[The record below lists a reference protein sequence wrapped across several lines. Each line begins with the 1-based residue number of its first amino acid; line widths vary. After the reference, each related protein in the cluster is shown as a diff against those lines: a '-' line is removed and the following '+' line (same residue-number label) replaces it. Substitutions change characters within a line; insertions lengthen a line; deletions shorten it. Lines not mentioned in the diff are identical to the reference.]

1 MSLIKSTFKN
11 LESVNSKALVTYTV
25 AGDPNLDFSER
36 IISEIISSGADVI
49 EIGVP
54 FSDPMSEGPVI
65 QMAHERSLMNKT
77 SLPDILSLSKK
88 LKQKFKST
96 PIVLMGYFNTF
107 INSLDST
114 RSIHDINDDICNEL
128 KKNGVDGLIIV
139 DLPYEESEAIFKKL
153 SNYEIDLIRL
163 ISPTTNDYRINEIT
177 SNSSGFLYYV
187 SLKGITGAEIDSYD
201 ELKKRV
207 KEIKE
212 SSSIP
217 VVIGFGIKDRETASK
232 MSSFADGVVV
242 GSAIVD
248 MISNSEKQ
256 ENKLVLNKISKFV
269 GDIKSSIQ

>member
-36 IISEIISSGADVI
+36 IISEIISSGADII

-65 QMAHERSLMNKT
+65 QMAHERSLINKT

-163 ISPTTNDYRINEIT
+163 ISPTTNDYRINEII

-187 SLKGITGAEIDSYD
+187 SLKGITGAEIDSSD

-207 KEIKE
+207 QEIKE

>member
-11 LESVNSKALVTYTV
+11 LESINSKALVTYTV

-36 IISEIISSGADVI
+36 IISEIISSGADII

-65 QMAHERSLMNKT
+65 QMAHERSLINKT

-163 ISPTTNDYRINEIT
+163 ISPTTNDYRINEII

-207 KEIKE
+207 QEIKE

-217 VVIGFGIKDRETASK
+217 VVIGFGIKDRETANK

-242 GSAIVD
+242 GSAIVA

>member
-36 IISEIISSGADVI
+36 IISEIISSGADII

-65 QMAHERSLMNKT
+65 QMAHERSLMNRT

>member
-1 MSLIKSTFKN
+1 MSIIKSTFKN

-25 AGDPNLDFSER
+25 AGDPNLDTSEK
-36 IISEIISSGADVI
+36 IISEIVTSGADII

-65 QMAHERSLMNKT
+65 QMAHERSLVNNT
-77 SLPDILSLSKK
+77 SLVDILSLSKK
-88 LKQKFKST
+88 LKKKFKTT

-107 INSLDST
+107 INSLNST
-114 RSIHDINDDICNEL
+114 KSIHDINDDICNEL
-128 KKNGVDGLIIV
+128 KNNGVDGLIIV
-139 DLPYEESEAIFKKL
+139 DLPYEESEAIFNKL

-163 ISPTTNDYRINEIT
+163 ISPTTNDSRMNEII

-187 SLKGITGAEIDSYD
+187 SLKGITGADIDSYD

-207 KEIKE
+207 QRIKN
-212 SSSIP
+212 SSNIP
-217 VVIGFGIKDRETASK
+217 VVIGFGIKDQEIASN
-232 MSSFADGVVV
+232 MSSFADGVVI

-248 MISNSEKQ
+248 MIGRMKKEEDNAI
-256 ENKLVLNKISKFV
+256 LNKISKFV

>member
-11 LESVNSKALVTYTV
+11 LESINSKALVTYTV
-25 AGDPNLDFSER
+25 AGDPNLDISEQ

-54 FSDPMSEGPVI
+54 FSDPMSEGPII
-65 QMAHERSLMNKT
+65 QMAHERSLINKT

-163 ISPTTNDYRINEIT
+163 ISPTTNEYRINEII

-207 KEIKE
+207 QEIKE

-217 VVIGFGIKDRETASK
+217 VVIGFGIKDRETASM

>member
-36 IISEIISSGADVI
+36 IISEIISSGADII

-65 QMAHERSLMNKT
+65 QMAHERSLINKT

-163 ISPTTNDYRINEIT
+163 ISPTTNDYRINEII

>member
-11 LESVNSKALVTYTV
+11 LESINSKALVTYTV

-36 IISEIISSGADVI
+36 IISEIISSGADII

-65 QMAHERSLMNKT
+65 QMAHERSLINKT

-163 ISPTTNDYRINEIT
+163 ISPTTNDYRINEII

-217 VVIGFGIKDRETASK
+217 VVIGFGIKDRETANK

>member
-11 LESVNSKALVTYTV
+11 LESINSKALVTYTV

-36 IISEIISSGADVI
+36 IISEIISSGADII

-65 QMAHERSLMNKT
+65 QMAHERSLINKT

-163 ISPTTNDYRINEIT
+163 ISPTTNDYRINEII

-207 KEIKE
+207 QEIKE

>member
-1 MSLIKSTFKN
+1 MSIIKSTFKN

-25 AGDPNLDFSER
+25 AGDPNLDTSEK
-36 IISEIISSGADVI
+36 IISEIVTSGADII

-65 QMAHERSLMNKT
+65 QMAHERSLVNNT
-77 SLPDILSLSKK
+77 SLVDILSLSKK
-88 LKQKFKST
+88 LKKKFKTT

-107 INSLDST
+107 INSLNST
-114 RSIHDINDDICNEL
+114 KSIHDINDDICNEL
-128 KKNGVDGLIIV
+128 KNNGVDGLIIV
-139 DLPYEESEAIFKKL
+139 DLPYEESEAIFNKL

-163 ISPTTNDYRINEIT
+163 ISPTTNDSRMNEII

-187 SLKGITGAEIDSYD
+187 SLKGITGADIDSYD

-207 KEIKE
+207 QQIKN
-212 SSSIP
+212 SSNIP
-217 VVIGFGIKDRETASK
+217 VVIGFGIKDQETASN
-232 MSSFADGVVV
+232 MSSFADGVVI

-248 MISNSEKQ
+248 MIGRMKKEEDNATI
-256 ENKLVLNKISKFV
+256 NKISKFV

>member
-11 LESVNSKALVTYTV
+11 LESINSKALVTYTV
-25 AGDPNLDFSER
+25 AGDPNLDISEQ

-54 FSDPMSEGPVI
+54 FSDPMSEGPII
-65 QMAHERSLMNKT
+65 QMAHERSLINKT

-163 ISPTTNDYRINEIT
+163 ISPTTNEYRINEII

-201 ELKKRV
+201 E
-207 KEIKE
+207 
-212 SSSIP
+212 P
-217 VVIGFGIKDRETASK
+217 VSYTHLTLPTRLMV
-232 MSSFADGVVV
+232 
-242 GSAIVD
+242 
-248 MISNSEKQ
+248 
-256 ENKLVLNKISKFV
+256 
-269 GDIKSSIQ
+269 